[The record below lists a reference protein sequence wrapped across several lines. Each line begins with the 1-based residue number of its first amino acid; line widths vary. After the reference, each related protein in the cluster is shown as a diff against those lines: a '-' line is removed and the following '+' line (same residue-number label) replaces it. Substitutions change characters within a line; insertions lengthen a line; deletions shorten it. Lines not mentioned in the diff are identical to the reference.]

1 MKTLIAVVLTALSIW
16 GAAVALADDGESST
30 PSPPPAPPTPALV
43 VATGGA
49 NTSTS
54 PGSSCTPRLG
64 LRNQAPIIGS
74 AQSPAS
80 NWSFNG
86 DAGWPFGWPGPV
98 PINVP
103 SIAPTVSCS
112 R

>member
-30 PSPPPAPPTPALV
+30 PSPPPAPPTPAPV

-49 NTSTS
+49 NTGTN
-54 PGSSCTPRLG
+54 PGSSCIPHLG
-64 LRNQAPIIGS
+64 LRNQ
-74 AQSPAS
+74 PARLGTVPGEQLAT
-80 NWSFNG
+80 NG

-98 PINVP
+98 PSP
-103 SIAPTVSCS
+103 SRPPHP

>member
-30 PSPPPAPPTPALV
+30 PSPPPAPPTPAPV

-54 PGSSCTPRLG
+54 PGTSCAPRLG
-64 LRNQAPIIGS
+64 LRNEPAQPVRDPTGASTAMPDGLS
-74 AQSPAS
+74 AGRA
-80 NWSFNG
+80 
-86 DAGWPFGWPGPV
+86 V